1 MEHLGL
7 IIVIAISVT
16 AVFAIV
22 LIIAN
27 NWLKAE
33 PNEALI
39 FTGRKNKVKTKDG
52 QVITRGWRAVVGG
65 AKLRIPVM
73 ETVNRISLKTM
84 NLADVRV
91 EKAYSKEG
99 VPVTIDAVAN
109 VKISGDEGMLDRA
122 VERFLGT
129 DARQIQQIIKE
140 TLEGQ
145 LRDIIGVL
153 TVEELY
159 QKRDM
164 FVNKVLDQAG
174 EELAKIGVII
184 DIINIQDIRDERGYL
199 EALGIKRTAEVKR
212 DAAIG
217 QAEADRDAMQKS
229 ETARREGEV
238 VKAEQ
243 EKQIAEAEKDRDVA
257 KQQYRGETLAAN
269 KKAEQQGPLAEAM
282 ARQKVVIEE
291 QKVLEEQ
298 QRAREKVEAAKAEA
312 EEQKYRAEV
321 VVPADAQKQAAIL
334 RADGEAEAILKVAEA
349 KAKGTQMQLEAE
361 AKGLREKAE
370 AWNAYGKA
378 AQLNLTLEAIK
389 AVAGEGAK
397 SIGQVKFDKV
407 IALDSGSSNGENA
420 VNRLMTAAPGALVK
434 FLEQVKAAT
443 GIDLAQRLQEISS
456 MPDDKDAAFVSDEP
470 MSPAKIEDTDDVS
483 DEA

>member
-1 MEHLGL
+1 MDLGL
-7 IIVIAISVT
+7 IIVISFSFIAIISV
-16 AVFAIV
+16 AMV
-22 LIIAN
+22 LAR

-39 FTGRKNKVKTKDG
+39 FTGRKTSIQTADG
-52 QVITRGWRAVVGG
+52 QTLVRGWRAIVGG
-65 AKLRIPVM
+65 AKLRIPIL
-73 ETVNRISLKTM
+73 ERVNRISLKTM

-199 EALGIKRTAEVKR
+199 EALGIRRTAEVKR

-217 QAEADRDAMQKS
+217 QAEADRDAMQQS

-238 VKAEQ
+238 VRAEQ

-269 KKAEQQGPLAEAM
+269 KKAEQQGPLAEAK
-282 ARQKVVIEE
+282 ARQDVVVQE

-298 QRAREKVEAAKAEA
+298 QKARAKVETAKAQA

-321 VVPADAQKQAAIL
+321 VVPADAQKQAAVL
-334 RADGEAEAILKVAEA
+334 KADGEAEAILMVAEA
-349 KAKGTQMQLEAE
+349 KAKGTRLQLEAE

-378 AQLNLTLEAIK
+378 AQLNLTLEAVK
-389 AVAGEGAK
+389 AVAEQGAK

-407 IALDSGSSNGENA
+407 IALDSGGSDGDNA

-434 FLEQVKAAT
+434 FLEQMKAAT
-443 GIDLAQRLQEISS
+443 GIDIEKQLQDIAN
-456 MPDDKDAAFVSDEP
+456 MPDDKSAVASSNTVVSVDEP
-470 MSPAKIEDTDDVS
+470 DTEESSEQEV
-483 DEA
+483 